1 MKRTLFPGYSVG
13 TDAYEDI
20 KEICPSYGKK
30 AAIIG
35 GRHAL
40 AAAQDK
46 IIAAA
51 KEAGIETVGPFW
63 YGGEASVENIEMLK
77 PKVADADMI
86 FAVGGGKAIDT
97 CKVLSHSTDRPFFTF
112 PTIASTCASCTSLGI
127 LYHPDGSLREYS
139 FSKIPP
145 KHIFI
150 DTGIIADAPDK
161 YLWAGIGDTMAK
173 HYECTVSSRGDIP
186 SHSDAMGIAL
196 SSMCAAPMLRW
207 GERAL
212 ADCRAHKVTDELT
225 EVILGIIIS
234 TGLVSNLVQV
244 DYTTG
249 LAHAVYNGFTVLKS
263 TEENHHLHGEVVSY
277 GILVLLTVDKQYNER
292 KKVFDFNRS
301 MGLPTKLGD
310 IHATPADVKT
320 VAAKALKGI
329 DVRKYPYEV
338 TEDMI
343 VDAITELEKYNTE
356 H

>member
-20 KEICPSYGKK
+20 KEICPAYGKK

-35 GRHAL
+35 GKHAL

-51 KEAGIETVGPFW
+51 KEAGIEIIGPFW

-77 PKVADADMI
+77 SKVADADMI

-150 DTGIIADAPDK
+150 DTQIIATA
-161 YLWAGIGDTMAK
+161 
-173 HYECTVSSRGDIP
+173 CSRQLCSNVWTPRTTRG
-186 SHSDAMGIAL
+186 
-196 SSMCAAPMLRW
+196 LR
-207 GERAL
+207 L
-212 ADCRAHKVTDELT
+212 ASFSGGKFLR
-225 EVILGIIIS
+225 
-234 TGLVSNLVQV
+234 
-244 DYTTG
+244 
-249 LAHAVYNGFTVLKS
+249 
-263 TEENHHLHGEVVSY
+263 
-277 GILVLLTVDKQYNER
+277 
-292 KKVFDFNRS
+292 
-301 MGLPTKLGD
+301 
-310 IHATPADVKT
+310 
-320 VAAKALKGI
+320 
-329 DVRKYPYEV
+329 
-338 TEDMI
+338 
-343 VDAITELEKYNTE
+343 
-356 H
+356 

>member
-20 KEICPSYGKK
+20 KEICPAYGKK
-30 AAIIG
+30 VAIIG
-35 GRHAL
+35 GKHAL

-46 IIAAA
+46 IAAA
-51 KEAGIETVGPFW
+51 KEAGIEIIGPFW

-150 DTGIIADAPDK
+150 DTQIIADAPDK

-186 SHSDAMGIAL
+186 AHSDAMGIAL
-196 SSMCAAPMLRW
+196 SSMCAVPMLRW
-207 GERAL
+207 GEKAL

-225 EVILGIIIS
+225 EVILGIIVS
-234 TGLVSNLVQV
+234 TGLVSNFVQV

-277 GILVLLTVDKQYNER
+277 GILVLLTVDKQYEER
-292 KKVFDFNRS
+292 EKVFNFNRS
-301 MGLPTKLGD
+301 MGLPTKLSD
-310 IHATPADVKT
+310 IHATPDDVRT
-320 VAAKALKGI
+320 VAEKALKGI